1 MSNRHVQAEIKMNG
15 EIAAKVGHPEGLTDE
30 KKAKIMFHVLMGRH
44 SLKSIKS
51 DDEYLPVFKVP
62 ISILAVATLNL
73 LDIEK
78 YNGTDEDVQLWREYL
93 RDFI

>member
-1 MSNRHVQAEIKMNG
+1 MSYKRVQAEIKING
-15 EIAAKVGHPEGLTDE
+15 ETVAKTEYPEGLTDE
-30 KKAKIMFHVLMGRH
+30 KKAKIMFDVLMGRH

-62 ISILAVATLNL
+62 ISILAVAKLNL

-78 YNGTDEDVQLWREYL
+78 YNGTDEDVQLW
-93 RDFI
+93 